1 MLVDGVEMGVQFCK
15 VLSEEAHV
23 AVVNISIPPLGGGGG
38 GGGGGGWVV
47 VFNAL
52 SSTYSV
58 TDYRSGGLGCE
69 PQTRLT
75 LRVLKITE
83 ENMLPLQWH
92 LQMVR
97 YSSLLG

>member
-15 VLSEEAHV
+15 VLSGEAHV
-23 AVVNISIPPLGGGGG
+23 AVVNISIPPIWGGVRGGGG
-38 GGGGGGWVV
+38 V

-52 SSTYSV
+52 SSTYSI

-75 LRVLKITE
+75 LRVFKITE
-83 ENMLPLQWH
+83 ENMLPLQ
-92 LQMVR
+92 
-97 YSSLLG
+97 